1 MVARKIMK
9 FASDYERICER
20 FLRAIMCNKLIINI
34 ISARKCLG
42 FRTSR
47 RNLVKKVRL
56 RRVLVSA
63 SLQIT
68 YGFFDGLAAV
78 VVG

>member
-56 RRVLVSA
+56 RRGLV
-63 SLQIT
+63 LQIT